1 MSDLLAHI
9 DALLRSGGGEVFL
22 ILFFGV
28 IFAVISTA
36 ILAISFIK
44 CILGAYRLLKRV
56 VFRNGN
62 RQAVRGSTI
71 GRDNGRQCS

>member
-1 MSDLLAHI
+1 MPDLMV
-9 DALLRSGGGEVFL
+9 DGGIFL

-36 ILAISFIK
+36 ILAISVIK

-62 RQAVRGSTI
+62 RQAVI
-71 GRDNGRQCS
+71 LIQ